1 MQLPLG
7 LSYRQ
12 GELWLTC
19 PEGDNSTQQFRIR
32 SILHE
37 ETTPFQ
43 HLMMLD
49 TYDFGTALVLDG
61 IIQTTAMDGFVY
73 NEMIAHAPLS
83 LKPRA
88 EKVLIIGG
96 GDLGAAREVLK
107 YDNVQQVDMVEID
120 AAVVRAC
127 QRFLPEV
134 AGSSNEPLDERLNI
148 HYADGTEF
156 VANTSTEYDAI
167 IVDSSDPIGP
177 AVELFSQPF
186 YQNLKTCLRPGG
198 ILSCQSLSPY
208 YSMIMLRHIRD
219 VLGIFFPVVETCQ
232 AVIPT
237 YAGGLYS
244 FTLASSEALP
254 SYQSASIPDEVQYVS
269 SQVLSSSFSFPP
281 FLAQQLVEE
290 EDQ

>member
-1 MQLPLG
+1 MELPPG
-7 LSYRQ
+7 LSEQ
-12 GELWLTC
+12 EGELWFTC

-32 SILHE
+32 TILHE

-49 TYDFGTALVLDG
+49 TYDYGTALVLDG

-73 NEMIAHAPLS
+73 NEMISHAALS
-83 LKPRA
+83 LLPNA
-88 EKVLIIGG
+88 ENVLIIGG
-96 GDLGAAREVLK
+96 GDLGVAREVMK
-107 YDNVQQVDMVEID
+107 YPAIKRVDMVEID
-120 AAVVRAC
+120 AAVVKAC
-127 QRFLPEV
+127 RQFLPEV
-134 AGSSNEPLDERLNI
+134 AGDEPLDERLHI
-148 HYADGTEF
+148 HFADGVEF
-156 VANTSTEYDAI
+156 VATTDTHYDVI

-186 YQNLKTCLRPGG
+186 YQNLKRCLNPAG

-219 VLGIFFPVVETCQ
+219 VLGMFFPVVATCQ

-244 FTLASSEALP
+244 FTLATREQLP
-254 SYQSASIPDEVQYVS
+254 DYRAESVPDDVQYVS
-269 SQVLSSSFSFPP
+269 REVLASSFRFPP
-281 FLAQQLVEE
+281 FFKAQLEVG
-290 EDQ
+290 ED